1 MTSLT
6 KRVFSRIFRSL
17 ISVYGPTA
25 LTIAFAVI
33 QGLFFPNSPIWL
45 IPLFFIF
52 VMVGLSIYEIVKFKR
67 KQ

>member
-1 MTSLT
+1 MMSFI
-6 KRVFSRIFRSL
+6 KRLFRRIFRSF
-17 ISVYGPTA
+17 ISYYGPTA

-33 QGLFFPNSPIWL
+33 QGLFFPNSPTWL

-52 VMVGLSIYEIVKFKR
+52 VTVSLSIYELVKIKR